1 MTLFKSQDIRNVAV
15 VAHVDHG
22 KTTLVD
28 AMLKQSYVFRD
39 NQKIGNLIMDSNE
52 LERERGITILAKNT
66 AITYD
71 QIKIN
76 IIDTPGHADF
86 SGEIERVI
94 NMADGVL
101 LVVDAVE
108 GVMPQTE
115 IVLKQALRKLLKPI
129 VVINKIDRPTARP
142 AYVLNMVQDLFL
154 ELAVDPD
161 QLDFTVLY
169 AAANEGYAIS
179 DLSDTP
185 ESIKP
190 LFEAIKNEIPHPRG
204 KTDFPFQLQ
213 VASLDY
219 DLHLGQIAIG
229 RILNGEVSK
238 GQKLACINE
247 LKDPVY
253 FSVSRVFGF
262 GGLQRNEVDLAVAGD
277 IIALTG
283 SDQVSIG
290 DTITHPEN
298 LESLPAIDIQ
308 EPTVMMT
315 FGVGTS
321 PFAGREGK
329 FCTTPQ
335 LRQRLMKELRTN
347 VSLRVQD
354 TSSADEFLVSGR
366 GELHLAILIETMRRE
381 GYEFQVSKPEAVTKV
396 VNGIVQEPYEIVII
410 DTKEEYVGTIYK
422 EMGIRRGEV
431 VDIRSDDFGDP
442 QLEFKISTRG
452 LIGFRSFFLKA
463 TRGNGVLN
471 GEFLGYEGCGPQAGR
486 TRPGVLVASASGTA
500 VTYGLNNAQ
509 DRGTLFLGPGTEVY
523 EGMVVGFHA
532 RDNDIPVNVCKEK
545 KLTNMRSSTAEIAIK
560 LSPPMMMSL
569 EEMLDFIVEDEL
581 LEVTPK
587 NLRVRKRILAQGKRQ
602 RSERKV

>member
-1 MTLFKSQDIRNVAV
+1 MTIFQPHDIRNVAV

-39 NQKIGNLIMDSNE
+39 NQKVGNLIMDSNE

-66 AITYD
+66 AITYERV
-71 QIKIN
+71 KIN

-101 LVVDAVE
+101 LVVDAVD

-142 AYVLNMVQDLFL
+142 VYVLDMVQDLFL
-154 ELAVDPD
+154 DLAVDAD

-169 AAANEGYAIS
+169 AAASEGYAIS
-179 DLSDTP
+179 DLSDKP
-185 ESIKP
+185 ESIRP
-190 LFEAIKNEIPHPRG
+190 LFEAIRNEIPHPQG
-204 KTDFPFQLQ
+204 NPDCPFQLQ

-229 RILNGEVSK
+229 RILNGQVTK
-238 GQKLACINE
+238 GQRLACINAMGDSA
-247 LKDPVY
+247 L
-253 FSVSRVFGF
+253 FSVTRVFVF
-262 GGLQRNEVDLAVAGD
+262 GGLQRNEVDLVVAGD
-277 IIALTG
+277 IVALTG
-283 SDQVSIG
+283 SQQVSIG
-290 DTITHPEN
+290 DTITDPN
-298 LESLPAIDIQ
+298 VLESLPAIDIQ

-321 PFAGREGK
+321 PFAGQEGK

-347 VSLRVQD
+347 VSLRVKD
-354 TSSADEFLVSGR
+354 TPSPDEFLVSGR
-366 GELHLAILIETMRRE
+366 GELHLAVLIETMRRE
-381 GYEFQVSKPEAVTKV
+381 GYEFQVSKPEAVTKT
-396 VNGIVQEPYEIVII
+396 VNGILLEPYEIVII
-410 DTKEEYVGTIYK
+410 DTKEEYVGAIYK

-452 LIGFRSFFLKA
+452 LIGFRSFFLRA

-471 GEFLGYEGCGPQAGR
+471 GEFLGYEPCGSQIGR
-486 TRPGVLVASASGTA
+486 TRSGVLVASASGTA

-509 DRGTLFLGPGTEVY
+509 DRGTLFLEPGNHVY

-545 KLTNMRSSTAEIAIK
+545 KLTNMRMSTAEIAIK
-560 LSPPMMMSL
+560 LSPSVKMSL
-569 EEMLDFIVEDEL
+569 EEMLDFIAGDEL

-587 NLRVRKRILAQGKRQ
+587 NLRVRKRILAQGKRH
-602 RSERKV
+602 RAERKM